1 MEDIA
6 EVEGEVAQLGVCEV
20 LDNVDIV
27 EEDSDWETMYS
38 EVESENDF
46 PPIDVNS
53 ENWAEDYTN
62 SIRRFH
68 SSGNFSNQTD
78 VKEAKCPNCGRA
90 FNPHHQC

>member
-38 EVESENDF
+38 EVESRGSSHHF
-46 PPIDVNS
+46 LGQMS
-53 ENWAEDYTN
+53 E
-62 SIRRFH
+62 
-68 SSGNFSNQTD
+68 
-78 VKEAKCPNCGRA
+78 
-90 FNPHHQC
+90 